1 MSLTT
6 LMGSISCGFGLA
18 DNGSDDG
25 SESTLAD
32 PHLTEVR
39 LEARAPA
46 APAVRGSAPSSRSAI
61 SSPLRVTRAMAR
73 AARATAPGTATDAA
87 RSATRRAASSD
98 AGYVPRASPDWTL
111 YLRT

>member
-1 MSLTT
+1 MTASPPHDTHQAFAASQWTPTT
-6 LMGSISCGFGLA
+6 PPRCFRCRPLPRA
-18 DNGSDDG
+18 K
-25 SESTLAD
+25 
-32 PHLTEVR
+32 
-39 LEARAPA
+39 ARAPA

>member
-1 MSLTT
+1 MSAPDKAPSSTMSLTT
-6 LMGSISCGFGLA
+6 LMGSISCSFGLA

-46 APAVRGSAPSSRSAI
+46 APFSPFSDEATPRRGKSVGRRGADAPETNGESIGRPCGS
-61 SSPLRVTRAMAR
+61 
-73 AARATAPGTATDAA
+73 
-87 RSATRRAASSD
+87 
-98 AGYVPRASPDWTL
+98 
-111 YLRT
+111 